1 MSPQLRAAQASA
13 ARLEQRPA
21 ERAVISRQEAH
32 IRDLE
37 SRLDCQAVQMK
48 RFEVRPGAGSRGRGS
63 AQEVGTVTPAP
74 GRGEGT
80 AVLIAGVLA
89 RPAPRSVLAE
99 GPQVSCCCQYS
110 YLLWCLLKSN
120 TGPVL

>member
-1 MSPQLRAAQASA
+1 MSPQLRAAQAST

-89 RPAPRSVLAE
+89 RPALRSVLAE

-120 TGPVL
+120 TGPVV

>member
-1 MSPQLRAAQASA
+1 MSPQLRAAQVSA

-48 RFEVRPGAGSRGRGS
+48 RFEVRPGAGPRGHGL
-63 AQEVGTVTPAP
+63 APEVDAVTPPALHP

-80 AVLIAGVLA
+80 G
-89 RPAPRSVLAE
+89 RRSQVGSWLRALCLQR
-99 GPQVSCCCQYS
+99 PQVSCCCHYS

-120 TGPVL
+120 TGPLL

>member
-1 MSPQLRAAQASA
+1 MSPQLRAAQAST

-89 RPAPRSVLAE
+89 RPALRSVLAE

>member
-48 RFEVRPGAGSRGRGS
+48 RFEVRPGTGPRGRGS
-63 AQEVGTVTPAP
+63 AREVDAVTPAP

-80 AVLIAGVLA
+80 AVLTAGVLA
-89 RPAPRSVLAE
+89 HPAPRSVLAE
-99 GPQVSCCCQYS
+99 GPQVSCCCHYS

-120 TGPVL
+120 IGPVL

>member
-48 RFEVRPGAGSRGRGS
+48 RFEVRPGTGPRGRGS
-63 AQEVGTVTPAP
+63 AREVDAVTPAP

-80 AVLIAGVLA
+80 AVLTAGVLA
-89 RPAPRSVLAE
+89 HPAPRSVLAE
-99 GPQVSCCCQYS
+99 GLQVSCCCHYS
-110 YLLWCLLKSN
+110 YLSWCLLKSN
-120 TGPVL
+120 SDPVL

>member
-120 TGPVL
+120 TGPVV

>member
-48 RFEVRPGAGSRGRGS
+48 RFEVQPGTGAPGTWFSTRGGRGDTHT
-63 AQEVGTVTPAP
+63 GK
-74 GRGEGT
+74 GRGDGG
-80 AVLIAGVLA
+80 AHSWGLGSSCLVLCA
-89 RPAPRSVLAE
+89 
-99 GPQVSCCCQYS
+99 C
-110 YLLWCLLKSN
+110 
-120 TGPVL
+120 